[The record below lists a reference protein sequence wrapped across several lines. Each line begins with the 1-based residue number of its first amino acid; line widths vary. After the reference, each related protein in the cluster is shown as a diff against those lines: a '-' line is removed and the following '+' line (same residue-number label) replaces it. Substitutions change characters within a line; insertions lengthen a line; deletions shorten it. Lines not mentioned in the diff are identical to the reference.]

1 MSKDLI
7 VGNGVV
13 ITLGDDNK
21 LMPAS
26 AVLIRDGIIDA
37 VGADREIRE
46 LSPDAEYL
54 DADGKLIMPGFINTH
69 HHLYSTFAK
78 GLAPHDPPPYT
89 FVEILERMWWPLDN
103 VLEKE
108 DLYYSALIPMIDC
121 VKKGVTT
128 IIDHHE
134 SQGYQMGS
142 LDQLARAAREIGIRS
157 SFSLGI
163 SDRYGKGE
171 EGIEENI
178 RFVREVQASPAGE
191 REMVTGMFGLHAA
204 FTVNDDTLERAVSAA
219 SELGVGFHFHA
230 AEAASDQEANLEKY
244 GLRVL
249 ERLQEKGA
257 MGPKSLAIHCVH
269 INEKEMEILKETGT
283 AAVHNPESNMNNAVG
298 VAPVLE
304 MMSRGVLVGLGTDAM
319 TSNMC
324 DEVRVANI
332 LQHLDKEDPRV
343 GFVEACQMLL
353 ENNPRI
359 ASRQF
364 SQDMGVLKPGAAGD
378 VIVIDYSPPTPFNED
393 SFMGQVLF
401 GICKAGFVDTTV
413 VAGKILMRDKK
424 LLCLDEE
431 AVAAKSRKLAAEFWK
446 RF

>member
-1 MSKDLI
+1 MSSDLI
-7 VGNGVV
+7 IGNGLVV
-13 ITLGDDNK
+13 TLGPDNR
-21 LMPAS
+21 LIENG
-26 AVLIRDGIIDA
+26 AVLVRDGKIEA
-37 VGADREIRE
+37 VGKDEEIKALAPR
-46 LSPDAEYL
+46 AEYV
-54 DADGKLIMPGFINTH
+54 DAGGGLIMPGFINAH

-78 GLAPHDPPPYT
+78 GLSPHDPPPYT
-89 FVEILERMWWPLDN
+89 FVEILERMWWPLDKA
-103 VLEKE
+103 LGEE
-108 DLYYSALIPMIDC
+108 DIYYSALIPLIDC
-121 VKKGVTT
+121 VKKGATT

-134 SQGYQMGS
+134 SQGYQLGS
-142 LDQLARAAREIGIRS
+142 LEQLARAAREIGIRS
-157 SFSLGI
+157 SFCLGI

-178 RFVREVQASPAGE
+178 RFIKEVQATSARE

-204 FTVNDDTLERAVSAA
+204 FTVNDDTLERAVEAA

-298 VAPVLE
+298 VAPILK
-304 MMSRGVLVGLGTDAM
+304 MMALGVEVGLGTDAM

-324 DEVRVANI
+324 KEVQLANI
-332 LQHLDKEDPRV
+332 LQHLAEKDPRV
-343 GFVEACQMLL
+343 AFCESCQLLL

-359 ASRQF
+359 ASRLF
-364 SQDMGVLKPGAAGD
+364 GLEVGVLKPGAAGD
-378 VIVIDYSPPTPFNED
+378 VIVVDYAPPTPINEAN
-393 SFMGQVLF
+393 FLGHFLF
-401 GICKAGFVDTTV
+401 GVCESPVDTTV
-413 VAGKILMRDKK
+413 VDGKVLLRKK
-424 LLCLDEE
+424 ELVGIDEQRI
-431 AVAAKSRKLAAEFWK
+431 AARSRELAAEFLK